1 MTAPLQ
7 EALRHHQAGRLRDAA
22 RLYQSV
28 LKAHPRNADALH
40 LLGLV
45 AHQEGQH
52 ARARS
57 LVSRALKERPGDP
70 RFLNALAAI
79 LRAEGQLEEAAA
91 QLREALARS
100 PKDATVLTNLG
111 LVLQDLGD
119 SAAARA
125 AYDHALAVEPDQPEA
140 RANRAIVLLQQG
152 HFEEGWREY
161 EWRWRVPGFTTPA
174 RRFAAPAWD
183 GTPLSRRTLF
193 VHAEQGLGSAIQ
205 FVRYVCL
212 IKGRGGRVVLECQ
225 PPLKRLFAGTFG
237 LAHGSAHGAAD
248 GPVAQV
254 VAKGEGP
261 LPAFDLQAP
270 LMSLP
275 HLLGTTLATIPAAV
289 PYLSA
294 PADACARW
302 TERLADAPHPRV
314 GLTWAGN
321 RNHPNDRK
329 RSLAATGLA
338 PLVHAGHASFFSL
351 QVGQA
356 EGVAAF
362 APGAV
367 TDLAPALTDFAET
380 AAVIAALDLVISVD
394 TAVAHLAGALAK
406 PCWLLLPQPA
416 EWRWLEGRDDSPWY
430 PTFRLFRQRVRG
442 DWTDVVARVAAALQQ
457 FRDAP

>member
-22 RLYQSV
+22 RLYQAV

-40 LLGLV
+40 FLGLI

-52 ARARS
+52 ARART
-57 LVSRALKERPGDP
+57 LLARALKERPNDP
-70 RFLNALAAI
+70 RLLNVFAGI
-79 LRAEGQLEEAAA
+79 LRAEGELEAAA
-91 QLREALARS
+91 AKLRQALTRS
-100 PKDATVLTNLG
+100 PTDATVLTNLG
-111 LVLQDLGD
+111 LILQDLGD
-119 SAAARA
+119 SAAALSV
-125 AYDHALAVEPDQPEA
+125 YDQALALEPDQPDA

-152 HFEEGWREY
+152 RFEEGWREY

-174 RRFAAPAWD
+174 RRFPAPAWE
-183 GTPLSRRTLF
+183 GAPLAGRTLF

-205 FVRYVCL
+205 FVRFV
-212 IKGRGGRVVLECQ
+212 RTVAAQGGRVVLECQ
-225 PPLKRLFAGTFG
+225 LPLKRLFAAA
-237 LAHGSAHGAAD
+237 LGSPG
-248 GPVAQV
+248 GPVAEV
-254 VAKGEGP
+254 VTKGDA
-261 LPAFDLQAP
+261 LPAFDVYTP

-275 HLLGTTLATIPAAV
+275 NLLGTTLATIPAEV
-289 PYLSA
+289 PYLTA

-302 TERLADAPHPRV
+302 TERLASAPCPRI

-321 RNHPNDRK
+321 PNHSNDRN
-329 RSLAATGLA
+329 RSLAAAALT
-338 PLVHAGHASFFSL
+338 PLVDAGGGSFFSL

-356 EGVAAF
+356 EGLGAFPAAT
-362 APGAV
+362 V
-367 TDLAPALTDFAET
+367 TDLGPQLTDFAET
-380 AAVIAALDLVISVD
+380 AAVISGLDLVISVD

-442 DWTDVVARVAAALQQ
+442 DWADVVARVAAALKQ
-457 FRDAP
+457 FRPGP